1 MQLCLD
7 VGLTLDNFQNTD
19 YDRICDEIN
28 TNLSSPIRMVQTF
41 LPHLMKKHHAAIL
54 NVTSGLA
61 YINYAEAPIYS
72 ASKAGLHAYCK
83 TLREQLKDTSVKVS
97 ELAPPKTSRPLIS
110 RDNPNAGNN
119 KVPTMDIPDVVS
131 AMIRGMHRDTYLRD
145 QPRPEQGPQAGRKIS
160 ALRAGQR
167 IRRNGSELHQDSPS
181 EEHRRGTSPRQTNQK
196 ARTVLK
202 DSLVSLT
209 DQSHRSA

>member
-19 YDRICDEIN
+19 YDRICNEIN
-28 TNLSSPIRMVQTF
+28 TNLSGPIRMVQTF

-61 YINYAEAPIYS
+61 YINYAEAPIYG

-131 AMIRGMHRDTYLRD
+131 AMIRGMHRDTYEINPGLSKVLKL
-145 QPRPEQGPQAGRKIS
+145 AGRFQ
-160 ALRAGQR
+160 L
-167 IRRNGSELHQDSPS
+167 
-181 EEHRRGTSPRQTNQK
+181 
-196 ARTVLK
+196 
-202 DSLVSLT
+202 
-209 DQSHRSA
+209 